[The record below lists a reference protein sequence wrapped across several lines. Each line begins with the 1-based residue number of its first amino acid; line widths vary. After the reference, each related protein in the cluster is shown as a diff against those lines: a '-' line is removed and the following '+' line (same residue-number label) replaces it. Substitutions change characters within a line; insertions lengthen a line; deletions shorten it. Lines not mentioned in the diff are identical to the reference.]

1 MRNIPYARP
10 TSKHKRPSI
19 FRLRPVCSRTS
30 ARGFQGDVPKDMREY
45 ELLYIVPTSFTE
57 EELGNV
63 EKNVSAI
70 LEKNAA
76 TVVKT
81 LRLGKLRFAYP
92 IKHETYGH
100 YVLLRF
106 QSEPG
111 AVIGV
116 SEGLRL
122 IPKEVL
128 RYIILNAEEA
138 GGEFRLVQFQPVVVE
153 DKRKMRP
160 RKGAPTKQESPE
172 KEREEQK
179 AGVAALEGSK
189 EVRPAEAEAKL
200 EQLSAEDLQK
210 KIDEALD
217 EKA

>member
-1 MRNIPYARP
+1 
-10 TSKHKRPSI
+10 
-19 FRLRPVCSRTS
+19 
-30 ARGFQGDVPKDMREY
+30 MREY
-45 ELLYIVPTSFTE
+45 ELLYVVPTSFTE
-57 EELGNV
+57 DELGNV
-63 EKNVSAI
+63 EKDVADI
-70 LEKNAA
+70 LTKNTA

-81 LRLGKLRFAYP
+81 TRLGKFRFAYP
-92 IKHETYGH
+92 IKHESHGH

-111 AVIGV
+111 AVLGIN
-116 SEGLRL
+116 EGLRL

-128 RYIILNAEEA
+128 RYIIVNGDEVAET
-138 GGEFRLVQFQPVVVE
+138 FNLVQFQPVVVE

-160 RKGAPTKQESPE
+160 RKTAARTESPE

-179 AGVAALEGSK
+179 AGVAALEEGQETKK
-189 EVRPAEAEAKL
+189 EDAEPKL
-200 EQLSAEDLQK
+200 EQLSAEALQK